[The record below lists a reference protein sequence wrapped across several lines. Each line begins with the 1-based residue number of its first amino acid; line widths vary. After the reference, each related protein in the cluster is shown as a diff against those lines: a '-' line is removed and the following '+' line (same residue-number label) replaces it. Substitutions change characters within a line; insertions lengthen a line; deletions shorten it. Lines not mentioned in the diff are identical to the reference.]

1 MVGRE
6 ETTYTAVTVRT
17 LQTRFYN
24 SLTLLAPGYL
34 GCIEAPGV
42 APEATPIE
50 MPFLFR
56 YKP

>member
-1 MVGRE
+1 MD
-6 ETTYTAVTVRT
+6 TYLSGILFAM
-17 LQTRFYN
+17 
-24 SLTLLAPGYL
+24 LTLLAPGYL

-42 APEATPIE
+42 APEAPPIE